1 MKSIFTPPIS
11 AIPANARENYSSLD
25 GLRAYA
31 AIGIVLMHV
40 MANIAIKP
48 SDNIVKSAVI
58 PWFTNF
64 TLLFMLVSAFSMC
77 CGYYERVKSGA
88 ITPAKFYA
96 KRYHRTWPFFAMMVC
111 ISFVME
117 PSWSTFCQSFADLT
131 MCFNL
136 LPNPEIEVIGVGWFL
151 GTVFTFYMLFPF
163 FTFLLD
169 NKKRGWMVFGLSL
182 VFSYIAIDQFNIGC
196 GFGRKN
202 IINSAPF
209 FISGGM
215 IYLYRKGIKDFV
227 EKHWLAVLAVCIVLN
242 ITKFAFPWKGLYN
255 LPELVVFSAWLIYA
269 IGAKDVVLNNRVV
282 KYLSGISMEIYLC
295 HMMFFRVASMLHL
308 ERFVHQQDVLYVL
321 TCIATLIGAICF
333 SHVVKYYVFPLL
345 EKKYA
350 LLTQTIR

>member
-1 MKSIFTPPIS
+1 MNDKLVTPPTSVNI
-11 AIPANARENYSSLD
+11 RENYSSLD

-31 AIGIVLMHV
+31 AVGIVLMHV
-40 MANIAIKP
+40 QANLVIKP
-48 SDNIVKSAVI
+48 SDNFLTSDVI

-64 TLLFMLVSAFSMC
+64 TLLFMIISAFSMC
-77 CGYYERVKSGA
+77 CGYYERVKSGE

-96 KRYHRTWPFFAMMVC
+96 KRYHRTWPFFAMMVM
-111 ISFVME
+111 ISFAMA

-136 LPNPEIEVIGVGWFL
+136 LPNPNIEVIGVGWFL

-169 NKKRGWMVFGLSL
+169 NKKRGWMVLLLSL
-182 VFSYIAIDQFNIGC
+182 VFCYIAIVY
-196 GFGRKN
+196 FGTPDFVVKPIDRVN
-202 IINSAPF
+202 IIYSAPF

-215 IYLYRKGIKDFV
+215 IYLYRQELKSWV
-227 EKHWLAVLAVCIVLN
+227 EKHWIIALVSCFVLTVLRFVVDIKGLFILPDLLVFAAWLMYAIGSKDIVLN
-242 ITKFAFPWKGLYN
+242 NKVI
-255 LPELVVFSAWLIYA
+255 
-269 IGAKDVVLNNRVV
+269 

-308 ERFVHQQDVLYVL
+308 DKFIHNNDMLYVA

-333 SHVVKYYVFPLL
+333 SHVIKYYVFPFVGSKLSSY
-345 EKKYA
+345 KK
-350 LLTQTIR
+350 

>member
-1 MKSIFTPPIS
+1 MKSTFTPVS
-11 AIPANARENYSSLD
+11 AIPTNARENYSSLD

-40 MANIAIKP
+40 RANIAIKP
-48 SDNIVKSAVI
+48 SDNIVTSAVI

-111 ISFVME
+111 ICFVME

-169 NKKRGWMVFGLSL
+169 NKKRGWMVLGLSL
-182 VFSYIAIDQFNIGC
+182 VFSYIAIDQFNIGS

-215 IYLYRKGIKDFV
+215 IYLYRKGIKDFLQSGEYAALGKV
-227 EKHWLAVLAVCIVLN
+227 RPSTGRAVCVDLHSN
-242 ITKFAFPWKGLYN
+242 I
-255 LPELVVFSAWLIYA
+255 
-269 IGAKDVVLNNRVV
+269 DR
-282 KYLSGISMEIYLC
+282 C
-295 HMMFFRVASMLHL
+295 DMFFACREIL
-308 ERFVHQQDVLYVL
+308 RFSLVGKQNLY
-321 TCIATLIGAICF
+321 CEE
-333 SHVVKYYVFPLL
+333 Y
-345 EKKYA
+345 EKVII
-350 LLTQTIR
+350 L

>member
-1 MKSIFTPPIS
+1 
-11 AIPANARENYSSLD
+11 
-25 GLRAYA
+25 
-31 AIGIVLMHV
+31 

-48 SDNIVKSAVI
+48 SDNIVTSAVI

-64 TLLFMLVSAFSMC
+64 TLLFMLVSAFSIC
-77 CGYYERVKSGA
+77 CGYYKRVKSGA

-151 GTVFTFYMLFPF
+151 GTVFTFYILFPF

-169 NKKRGWMVFGLSL
+169 NKRRGWMVLGLSL
-182 VFSYIAIDQFNIGC
+182 VFCYIAIVY
-196 GFGRKN
+196 FGTTELMVKAIDKRN
-202 IINSAPF
+202 IIYSAPF

-227 EKHWLAVLAVCIVLN
+227 EKHWLAVLAVCIILN
-242 ITKFAFPWKGLYN
+242 IAKFAFPIEGSFI
-255 LPELVVFSAWLIYA
+255 LPDLVVFSAWLIYA

-321 TCIATLIGAICF
+321 TCIATLVGAICF
-333 SHVVKYYVFPLL
+333 SHVVKYYVFPWLGNRISIVRNTR
-345 EKKYA
+345 K
-350 LLTQTIR
+350 